1 MLKPMLKH
9 SQPRHRLHKQPKRQN
24 GIALFIALIALVAMT
39 LAAIGL
45 MRSVDTANL
54 IAGNIAFKQSATIG
68 GDAGTEAAI
77 TWLSNNASAL
87 TSNNTTNAG
96 FGYFATKND
105 PTDNN
110 WPAYFDTL
118 KTAGT
123 VATLGIDDATGNT
136 VSYVIHRMCAAAGD
150 PALAA
155 NGCVSTTTT
164 APDCSC
170 HGTTCEPIS
179 CSGLQVYYR
188 ITARID
194 GPRNTT
200 SYIQSLVL
208 F

>member
-1 MLKPMLKH
+1 MLKPLLIH
-9 SQPRHRLHKQPKRQN
+9 GQPRHRLHRQPKRQS
-24 GIALFIALIALVAMT
+24 GMSLFIALIALVAMT

-45 MRSVDTANL
+45 MRSVDTTNL
-54 IAGNIAFKQSATIG
+54 IAGNIAFKQSATIQ
-68 GDAGTEAAI
+68 GDTGVETAI
-77 TWLSNNASAL
+77 QWLSGNVGAL
-87 TSNNTTNAG
+87 TVNNPTNAG
-96 FGYFATKND
+96 NGYFATKND

-118 KTAGT
+118 RTAGT
-123 VATLGIDDATGNT
+123 VATLGVDADTGNT
-136 VSYVIHRMCAAAGD
+136 VSYVIHRMCAATGD

-155 NGCVSTTTT
+155 TGCVTATTT

-170 HGTTCEPIS
+170 HGPNCQPMPCT
-179 CSGLQVYYR
+179 GLQVYYR